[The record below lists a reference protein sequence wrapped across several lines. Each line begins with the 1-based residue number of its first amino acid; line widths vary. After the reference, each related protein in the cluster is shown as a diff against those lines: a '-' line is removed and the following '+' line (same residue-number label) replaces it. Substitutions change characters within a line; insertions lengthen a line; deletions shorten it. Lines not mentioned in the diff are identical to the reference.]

1 MLLKKIVEQIQL
13 ENDAADDS
21 GSVSIDKKMTEK
33 TLEDVFEVNDVGLA
47 YIQREVERLNKKAK
61 RLGMNPLSLKV
72 VGKKEQKTGDGEVI
86 VRHQIKL
93 DGKSPVIEGYEFIA
107 NIEHTEAG
115 NIINVSPDA
124 STKTLPEEYRTTN
137 ATCDHCHTK
146 RDRNNT
152 FVFLEKKTGAFKR
165 VGRSCLKNYFPDT
178 DPKALLAYAATLE
191 KLLSAAVGAEDMGW
205 DDSGGGRGSPNRYY
219 DAHDF
224 FVFICL
230 AYLMQGKYVS
240 KSKARQ
246 NLDGD
251 AGPKVSTADLA
262 MNLRFNGD
270 KDEQLAKEIRNLYP
284 KAEELAAK
292 IEDWK
297 ETKDWDAMALV
308 KPELANYFNNMKV
321 IANSSAIQYK
331 NAGYHASLIGMYL
344 RDEMEG
350 VQREKD
356 KAKAYV
362 GKVGE
367 KLLIDLTVKLARPFY
382 SAYGAGMMYIFN
394 DLAGNEIV
402 YFASKDM
409 GLDSNETYK
418 IQATVKQHQVSKYN
432 GAPQTIITRA
442 KILS

>member
-1 MLLKKIVEQIQL
+1 MLLKNIVEQIQL
-13 ENDAADDS
+13 ENDVADDS
-21 GSVSIDKKMTEK
+21 GSISIDKKMTER
-33 TLEDVFEVNDVGLA
+33 TLEDVFEVNDIGLA
-47 YIQREVERLNKKAK
+47 YIRREVERLNKKAK

-107 NIEHTEAG
+107 SVEHTDAG
-115 NIINVSPDA
+115 NIINISPDA
-124 STKTLPEEYRTTN
+124 STKTLPEEYRTAN

-205 DDSGGGRGSPNRYY
+205 GDEGGARGSANRYY

-230 AYLMQGKYVS
+230 AYLMTGKYVS
-240 KSKARQ
+240 KTKARQ
-246 NLDGD
+246 NMDGGD
-251 AGPKVSTADLA
+251 GPKISTADLA
-262 MNLRFNGD
+262 MNLRFNGE
-270 KDEQLAKEIRNLYP
+270 KDEQLAKEIRELYP
-284 KAEELAAK
+284 KAEALAQK
-292 IEDWK
+292 IDDWK
-297 ETKDWDAMALV
+297 ETKDWDALALA
-308 KPELANYFNNMKV
+308 KPEFANYFNNMKV

-344 RDEMEG
+344 RDEMAHAQKE
-350 VQREKD
+350 
-356 KAKAYV
+356 KAKEKAYIGQV
-362 GKVGE
+362 GA
-367 KLLIDLTVKLARPFY
+367 KLLVDLTVKIARPFH
-382 SAYGAGMMYIFN
+382 SQWGAGMMYIFN
-394 DLAGNEIV
+394 DLAGNEVV
-402 YFASKDM
+402 YFASKDI
-409 GLDSNETYK
+409 GLDVGETYK
-418 IQATVKQHQVSKYN
+418 VEAAVKAHQVSKFN

-442 KILS
+442 KIRG